1 MIELI
6 TLEQVGR
13 YIGSYIAQ
21 FFGLSGQPFPTLL
34 VAIILFI
41 LLFVDFLIIFKGVT
55 LFSSL
60 VSTILALGLCL
71 IATLS
76 GIIPSITLFLTNT
89 VGYFFAIV
97 IVVGIK
103 IGSSI
108 FELMIAQ
115 KMKKNKEFKEK
126 VEEEAGK
133 KLLRQVG
140 KRR

>member
-6 TLEQVGR
+6 TLEQVG
-13 YIGSYIAQ
+13 SYIWNYITQ
-21 FFGLSGQPFPTLL
+21 FFGLSGQPSTAVL

-60 VSTILALGLCL
+60 VSTILALGLCM

-76 GIIPSITLFLTNT
+76 GIIPSITLFLTNS

-97 IVVGIK
+97 IIVGIK

-115 KMKKNKEFKEK
+115 KMKKDKKFKEK
-126 VEEEAGK
+126 IEEEAGK
-133 KLLRQVG
+133 KLLRHVG
-140 KRR
+140 KKR